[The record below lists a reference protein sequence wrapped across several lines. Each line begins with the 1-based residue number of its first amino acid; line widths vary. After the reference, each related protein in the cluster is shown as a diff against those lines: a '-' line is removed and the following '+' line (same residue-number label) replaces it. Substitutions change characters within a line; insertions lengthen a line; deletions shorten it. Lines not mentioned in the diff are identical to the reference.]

1 MRRSARPEVKSLGGR
16 PISPTTDRHRR
27 SGSWH
32 AKKQPVEHL
41 GLTEQSF
48 IDLAERDERRGAAET
63 RVLRSH
69 SGTGTLSLTREY
81 TYGRVYA
88 ALRPDTSSHVVEAAC
103 SSGKIRT
110 YRVSR
115 WEICALARLS
125 LALSSVK

>member
-1 MRRSARPEVKSLGGR
+1 MGGAGEQ
-16 PISPTTDRHRR
+16 RHRR

-69 SGTGTLSLTREY
+69 SGTGTLSLT
-81 TYGRVYA
+81 
-88 ALRPDTSSHVVEAAC
+88 
-103 SSGKIRT
+103 
-110 YRVSR
+110 
-115 WEICALARLS
+115 
-125 LALSSVK
+125 